1 MPINRKYEKD
11 DGCCSRNLLRNY
23 LYIFNFFLLCG
34 SFTVLGIGVWSYLT
48 EHEFIRLVLDV
59 KYPLTSYL
67 LMGAGFI
74 GLVASLFGCCG
85 IARSDRCILL
95 LYIGLLLVVFILEVV
110 AGSLAYIYREEA
122 FQDLQMSLNE

>member
-1 MPINRKYEKD
+1 MPIRKYEKD
-11 DGCCSRNLLRNY
+11 DGCCSRSLLRNY

-34 SFTVLGIGVWSYLT
+34 SLTVFGIGFWSFWT
-48 EHEFIRLVLDV
+48 EQEFIKVLLDV

-67 LMGAGFI
+67 LMGAGVI
-74 GLVASLFGCCG
+74 GVVASTFGCCG

-95 LYIGLLLVVFILEVV
+95 IYIFLLLAVFLLEVV